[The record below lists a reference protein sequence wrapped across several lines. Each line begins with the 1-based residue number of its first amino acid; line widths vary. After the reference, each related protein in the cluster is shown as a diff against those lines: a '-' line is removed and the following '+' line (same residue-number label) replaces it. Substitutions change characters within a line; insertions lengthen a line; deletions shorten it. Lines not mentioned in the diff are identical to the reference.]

1 MQKIVKHCILF
12 FYSDAQLQSIK
23 TETAEKYIK
32 VMPARMQAVIKAK
45 QNINVLFLFYVWII

>member
-23 TETAEKYIK
+23 TETVEKYIQ
-32 VMPARMQAVIKAK
+32 VMPARMKAVIKAK
-45 QNINVLFLFYVWII
+45 QNSVFLFYV

>member
-1 MQKIVKHCILF
+1 MQKIVKHCILL

-45 QNINVLFLFYVWII
+45 QNSTFFYFLCE